1 MPETYVV
8 TGAAGFIGSHLAERL
23 LRAGQRVRV
32 LDNLSTGS
40 QANLDI
46 LRALEGDLQI
56 TIGSVTD
63 LDCLQRLCHGADFI
77 LHQAAL
83 PSVPRSV
90 ADPLATHR
98 HCVDGTLKVLIAAR
112 DKSLRRVVYAAS
124 SSAYGDQAGAQKNEN
139 MKPAPISPYGAAKLA
154 GELYCAAFSATY
166 GLETVALRYFN
177 VFGPRQNA
185 DSAYAAVIPRFIS
198 AMLRGERPTI
208 FGDGS
213 QSRDFTYIDN
223 VVDGNLLACAAP
235 AAAGESINLA
245 AGGSVSL
252 NRLVAQLNAILGT
265 DLPPI
270 YTAERPGDIQHS
282 QADSG
287 KARQLLGFAPA
298 VSFAEGLARTVAW
311 QRRHIDR

>member
-23 LRAGQRVRV
+23 LRAGQRLRV

-46 LRALEGDLQI
+46 LRALDGDLQI
-56 TIGSVTD
+56 TVGSVTD
-63 LDCLQRLCHGADFI
+63 LECLQRLCRGADYI

-98 HCVDGTLKVLIAAR
+98 HCVDGTLNVLIAAR

-124 SSAYGDQAGAQKNEN
+124 SSAYGDQAGARKSES
-139 MKPAPISPYGAAKLA
+139 MKPAPISPYGVAKLA

-177 VFGPRQNA
+177 VFGPRQA
-185 DSAYAAVIPRFIS
+185 AHSAYAAVIPRFIS

-252 NRLVAQLNAILGT
+252 NELVAQLNAILGT
-265 DLPPI
+265 NLPPL
-270 YTAERPGDIQHS
+270 YTAERPGDIKHS
-282 QADSG
+282 QADGG
-287 KARQLLGFAPA
+287 KARELLGFAPA
-298 VSFAEGLARTVAW
+298 VSFAEGLRRTVDW
-311 QRRHIDR
+311 HRRRSEK